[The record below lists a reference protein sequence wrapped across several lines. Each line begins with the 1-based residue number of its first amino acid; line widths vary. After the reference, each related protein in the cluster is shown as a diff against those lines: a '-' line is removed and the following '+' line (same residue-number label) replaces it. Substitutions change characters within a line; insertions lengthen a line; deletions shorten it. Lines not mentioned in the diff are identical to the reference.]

1 MGKIIELWVFNQFK
15 YIIRIEVMDLIYWT
29 VKSLGSFCSKFFKF
43 VLILIIVAVV
53 EVVVVVVAVVVF
65 IPVV

>member
-29 VKSLGSFCSKFFKF
+29 EKVWALFVQSFFKF